1 MLPAFMRAAERASPR
16 GPIVFVHIPKTA
28 GTSFRQAALASFGE
42 DAVVCDYGASS
53 PATSACIREHLYEKQ
68 DLDALRA
75 ALESKRIV
83 AGHFCATK
91 YLPVLPNAPL
101 VTFVRDTVSR
111 VESEFSH
118 YRSIHGY
125 EQSLATFVRTPEFR
139 SKQRFFTRPLEPWHF
154 DFIGRSDRFKSEI
167 ARFNAQ
173 FRTNLVSR
181 TENTRR
187 GPSPE
192 PIDPAMLVRIV
203 SLNGPDIVFEYLVER
218 CSESL
223 DGPRPARPPAF
234 GSFMRGAG
242 GELRGFAFAL
252 ESHDPV
258 DVGLYVNGRLEHV
271 VRADSPRLDLVVH
284 HMRMRPDAGFAI
296 PAELVA
302 TFRDKGSIELRV
314 EGTGVVLTERMNSD
328 FWL

>member
-1 MLPAFMRAAERASPR
+1 MLPAFMRAAERPSPR

-28 GTSFRQAALASFGE
+28 GTSFRRAASASFGK
-42 DAVVCDYGASS
+42 DAVVCDYGKSS

-68 DLDALRA
+68 DFDALRT
-75 ALESKRIV
+75 ALGSKRLV

-91 YLPVLPNAPL
+91 YLPVLPRAPL
-101 VTFVRDTVSR
+101 VTFVRDSVAR
-111 VESEFSH
+111 VESEFAH

-125 EQSLATFVRTPEFR
+125 DQSLATFVRMPEFR

-154 DFIGRSDRFKSEI
+154 DFIGRSERLDSEI
-167 ARFNAQ
+167 PRFNAQ
-173 FRTNLVSR
+173 FRTKLVSR

-187 GPSPE
+187 GPSSE
-192 PIDPAMLVRIV
+192 SFDPATLVRIV
-203 SLNGPDIVFEYLVER
+203 SLNAPDIVFGYLVER

-234 GSFMRGAG
+234 GSFAQAADGS
-242 GELRGFAFAL
+242 LRGFAFAL

-258 DVGLYVNGRLEHV
+258 DVGLYVDGRLEHV
-271 VRADSPRLDLVVH
+271 VRADSPRFDLVVH
-284 HMRMRPDAGFAI
+284 HVRMRPDAGFVL
-296 PAELVA
+296 PAQLVA
-302 TFRDKGSIELRV
+302 AHRGKGTIELRV
-314 EGTGVVLTERMNSD
+314 EGTGVVLTKRMNSD